1 MNQPQSTPT
10 VIDATTIARLSLS
23 ALERTAFVLAEAV
36 DDDSGFESTFATRIS
51 FSGPCSGECLLSASE
66 GFVRELA
73 AGLLSADPG
82 EVDLDECG
90 QDALNEF
97 ANIIGGLIIKQ
108 LGNDHHRI
116 FLGLPMPASPG
127 AAPTAHALH
136 AACTLDSS
144 GERMRISF
152 GADAAAAAKAA

>member
-1 MNQPQSTPT
+1 MNQPQSTPP

-23 ALERTAFVLAEAV
+23 ALERTAFVLAETV
-36 DDDSGFESTFATRIS
+36 EDDGGFECAFATRIS

-82 EVDLDECG
+82 EVNLEESG

-116 FLGLPMPASPG
+116 FLGLPMPASAG
-127 AAPTAHALH
+127 AAPGAHALH
-136 AACTLDSS
+136 AACTLDSN

-152 GADAAAAAKAA
+152 GADAAAAAQAA